1 MMPTRTSLDIV
12 PVLCSLEDLMTRF
25 TMACAALL
33 LALTAGHVAATGDIL
48 VPNGFLTGQK
58 FLDASETTR
67 TAYSAGLVDGFLGS
81 ALLGGPNETA
91 HLLHDCLGDMRNDQ
105 VSAIFEKYLRDNP
118 AQWTWGMTVIGNQAL
133 RDICPAWAKTL
144 AIH

>member
-1 MMPTRTSLDIV
+1 
-12 PVLCSLEDLMTRF
+12 MTRF
-25 TMACAALL
+25 AMVCATLV
-33 LALTAGHVAATGDIL
+33 LAFTAGREAASGVIL

-58 FLDASETTR
+58 FLDASEETR
-67 TAYSAGLVDGFLGS
+67 TAYSAGLIDGFLGS
-81 ALLGGPNETA
+81 ALFGTPSETA
-91 HLLHDCLGDMRNDQ
+91 QHLHDCLEDMRNDQ
-105 VSAIFEKYLRDNP
+105 VAAIFEKYLRDNP